1 MKIHPAPQGSG
12 EWMVARAKYLTA
24 SNFGKWLTPA
34 QLKISTAET
43 AQSLVRLAACAEVFG
58 VIDEPF
64 STFAMERGT
73 ELEMEA
79 RAWYAFQFAPVD
91 EVGFCIA
98 DDDSCGCS
106 PDGLVGEGGGVEI
119 KCPGLPQHLANLI
132 CDEVPAEYRMQ
143 IQGCLYVTGREWWDW
158 ISYYPGL
165 PAKVIRC
172 VPDAKVQAAI
182 RAAVEEFN
190 RQKAV
195 LVEKFAALKA
205 E

>member
-1 MKIHPAPQGSG
+1 MRVHPALQGSG

-34 QLKISTAET
+34 VLKISTSET
-43 AQSLVRLAACAEVFG
+43 AQGLVRLAACAEVFG

-73 ELEMEA
+73 ELEIEA
-79 RAWYAFQFAPVD
+79 RAWYAFQYAPVA

-106 PDGLVGEGGGVEI
+106 PDGLVGDDGGVEI
-119 KCPGLPQHLANLI
+119 KCPGLPQHLANLMS
-132 CDEVPAEYRMQ
+132 DEVPAEYRMQ
-143 IQGCLYVTGREWWDW
+143 VQGCLYVTGREWWDW

-172 VPDAKVQAAI
+172 LPDAKVQAAI

-190 RQKAV
+190 RQKAA
-195 LVEKFAALKA
+195 LVEKFSALKA